1 MTTLWMTAV
10 RMTQHVVMTTSW
22 MMQKNKSM
30 NRHILLVGMPGSGK
44 TTKAR
49 QLSVER
55 GVSCYE
61 VDEML
66 ELKWGRSI
74 AEFVEEHG
82 WEKFREEEFSMV
94 KAIVNEPVGI
104 ISAGAGFFI
113 TEEKV
118 EFSLNHF
125 EVWYLEVSIDELFN
139 RLNTPAERAKRPL
152 LSEGDLRYKLEVLL
166 AEREK
171 FYSLDQSR
179 SDQSSSMINLTLS
192 DQLLRNQ
199 SFRFHRRF
207 DHAVI
212 DLKD

>member
-1 MTTLWMTAV
+1 
-10 RMTQHVVMTTSW
+10 
-22 MMQKNKSM
+22 M

-49 QLSVER
+49 QLAVER

-82 WEKFREEEFSMV
+82 WDKFREEEFSMV
-94 KAIVNEPVGI
+94 KSIVNEPVGI
-104 ISAGAGFFI
+104 ISAGAGFFT

-125 EVWYLEVSIDELFN
+125 EVWYLEVSIDELYK
-139 RLNTPAERAKRPL
+139 RLNTPEERAKRPL
-152 LSEGDLRYKLEVLL
+152 LSEGDLLFKLQELL
-166 AEREK
+166 KERER
-171 FYSLDQSR
+171 FY
-179 SDQSSSMINLTLS
+179 
-192 DQLLRNQ
+192 
-199 SFRFHRRF
+199 
-207 DHAVI
+207 
-212 DLKD
+212 LKGKRG

>member
-1 MTTLWMTAV
+1 
-10 RMTQHVVMTTSW
+10 
-22 MMQKNKSM
+22 
-30 NRHILLVGMPGSGK
+30 MPGSGK

-49 QLSVER
+49 QLAVER

-74 AEFVEEHG
+74 AEFVEEQG

-94 KAIVNEPVGI
+94 KSIVNEPVGI
-104 ISAGAGFFI
+104 ISAGAGFFT

-125 EVWYLEVSIDELFN
+125 EVWYLEVSVDELYK
-139 RLNTPAERAKRPL
+139 RLNTPEQRATRPL
-152 LSEGDLRYKLEVLL
+152 LSEGDLRSKLKVLL

-171 FYSLDQSR
+171 FYSFGS
-179 SDQSSSMINLTLS
+179 IT
-192 DQLLRNQ
+192 
-199 SFRFHRRF
+199 
-207 DHAVI
+207 
-212 DLKD
+212 K